1 MASIH
6 STLTDAG
13 EPGPPH
19 VVRFR
24 WKPELDG
31 ELRAGRA
38 TFQRIDTARRW
49 LRDFDEARE
58 IGGWPGVREFVLAW
72 RARDAEPDEEPEEPT
87 LAEFLED
94 WMRRDAVPNL
104 APNTIASYL
113 PAYNNHIRALPVD
126 PKDPKGQ
133 VFGELP
139 LSEFAEPHIHN
150 EFRESLRLTGRSKS
164 NQEAAK
170 KVLSSALS
178 WGVESRKY
186 RRWLPTNGAKLTTTR
201 RRRSNRPAR
210 QPIEARLPRS
220 RVFNAYDHE
229 FVRAALLA
237 RNEQRTWEPHRDAAF
252 LDLTFGCGLRP
263 EEARGERWWQVLWPT
278 DEAEGVLRVR
288 EVIAAGQV
296 AEGKTVGSFRDA
308 PLPRLIA
315 DRLREWREI
324 ASAHGLPTGLQDF
337 IIPGRAPKIGKRD
350 PGGHMTANQEKK
362 WGGKYLKP
370 ACEAVAGA
378 HPERAYLADATTYA
392 GRRGHISSRLAAGE
406 SAPAVASDCGTS
418 RKTIIGHYQE
428 DLGDDFERPYPP
440 FEEQL
445 ARARVEVARIWV
457 PPTPAT
463 ETLRCEA
470 GDHDWERPRTP
481 GTKPRS
487 CPEHRRKRAG
497 ADVIELVPRT
507 DADAGSGRRLKSV

>member
-1 MASIH
+1 M
-6 STLTDAG
+6 
-13 EPGPPH
+13 
-19 VVRFR
+19 
-24 WKPELDG
+24 
-31 ELRAGRA
+31 
-38 TFQRIDTARRW
+38 
-49 LRDFDEARE
+49 
-58 IGGWPGVREFVLAW
+58 
-72 RARDAEPDEEPEEPT
+72 
-87 LAEFLED
+87 
-94 WMRRDAVPNL
+94 
-104 APNTIASYL
+104 
-113 PAYNNHIRALPVD
+113 
-126 PKDPKGQ
+126 
-133 VFGELP
+133 
-139 LSEFAEPHIHN
+139 
-150 EFRESLRLTGRSKS
+150 
-164 NQEAAK
+164 
-170 KVLSSALS
+170 
-178 WGVESRKY
+178 
-186 RRWLPTNGAKLTTTR
+186 
-201 RRRSNRPAR
+201 
-210 QPIEARLPRS
+210 
-220 RVFNAYDHE
+220 
-229 FVRAALLA
+229 LA
-237 RNEQRTWEPHRDAAF
+237 RTGQRTWEPHRDAAF

-263 EEARGERWWQVLWPT
+263 EEARGERWWQALWPT

-370 ACEAVAGA
+370 RCEAVAAA

-445 ARARVEVARIWV
+445 ARAHVEVARIWV
-457 PPTPAT
+457 PRRRRPRRCAARPAITTGSAPGHREPSRGPAPSIAASARAPMSPSSCRAPTRASAPGGASGPSDRRRLGQRGPRGA
-463 ETLRCEA
+463 TLRGAATSPECVGSVSA
-470 GDHDWERPRTP
+470 IRGRT
-481 GTKPRS
+481 
-487 CPEHRRKRAG
+487 RR
-497 ADVIELVPRT
+497 
-507 DADAGSGRRLKSV
+507 